1 MLLSNEY
8 SSLLQCSRLIQYDV
22 HMFESIIVHT
32 KYTNQNWFAIT
43 LYMSLQ
49 KCASSYERNYGIVYN
64 STRSQCCA
72 RYF

>member
-22 HMFESIIVHT
+22 HMFESIIVQT

-43 LYMSLQ
+43 LYITV
-49 KCASSYERNYGIVYN
+49 YEL
-64 STRSQCCA
+64 TKMCQLL
-72 RYF
+72 